1 MRLMRLK
8 HKPKRLIPEVCYD
21 KDGKAYSLDTAEYV
35 GELFHYGMYEAHGEM
50 YDRLEVKLPNGT
62 LVPAYRR
69 SCVLKDRAIRQDFSH
84 HAIGVK

>member
-1 MRLMRLK
+1 
-8 HKPKRLIPEVCYD
+8 
-21 KDGKAYSLDTAEYV
+21 
-35 GELFHYGMYEAHGEM
+35 MYEAHGEM